1 MHDKEWVT
9 LSISVRI
16 GILLFLF
23 DSFDSDSLITDE
35 NTLQMMSVSLQWGHD
50 LTTYFA
56 FIRFWWSPLANPCSK
71 QTQLMLIRATQDDF
85 RRVRDLCLD
94 VFGHGHDDGMAKAK
108 LHVEPHPA
116 HPNALS
122 PGICFQRS
130 TISDSDEVK
139 RYRKALCHAR
149 DRVLDERSRE
159 TPHGALFL
167 DLRIFHAES

>member
-1 MHDKEWVT
+1 VI

-23 DSFDSDSLITDE
+23 DSFDPDSLVTDE
-35 NTLQMMSVSLQWGHD
+35 NT
-50 LTTYFA
+50 FA

-85 RRVRDLCLD
+85 RWVRNFRLD
-94 VFGHGHDDGMAKAK
+94 VFGHRHDDRMAKAE

-116 HPNALS
+116 HPIVLS
-122 PGICFQRS
+122 PGIHFQRS
-130 TISDSDEVK
+130 TISNSDEVK
-139 RYRKALCHAR
+139 RYRKTVCHAR

-159 TPHGALFL
+159 TPHGALLL
-167 DLRIFHAES
+167 DLRVFYAES